1 MKYFISLS
9 IALFFSI
16 QFTIAQDDELS
27 TFHSS
32 KSKKGSASDMVDAKN
47 AVYLNFGSCLR
58 GASTI
63 GYQRHLIS
71 GLAAYTELGIV
82 VSDYIGRLD
91 LDFDMIQDDNAYFTP
106 KDALKKGRV
115 FSLGTKYYFE
125 QTMGGSYIGI
135 DYTNFNIVKEM
146 VVSTTAMNNYPDFN
160 APTENIRLPYNSNE
174 YKFLLGVS
182 SSESNFYS
190 DVNMGVGLRNLA
202 FREISNESINS
213 YYNGSQTVGVLN
225 YSTDYNTKI
234 KVWFF
239 FAVKLGYKF

>member
-16 QFTIAQDDELS
+16 QFTMAQDDELS

-32 KSKKGSASDMVDAKN
+32 KSKKGSASDMVDANN

-71 GLAAYTELGIV
+71 GLAAYTELGVV

-91 LDFDMIQDDNAYFTP
+91 IDFDIIQEDNRYFTP
-106 KDALKKGRV
+106 KNSLKKGRV
-115 FSLGTKYYFE
+115 FSLGSKYYFE

-146 VVSTTAMNNYPDFN
+146 VVSTTAMNNYPVFK
-160 APTENIRLPYNSNE
+160 APTENILLPYNSNE

-190 DVNMGVGLRNLA
+190 DVNMGVGFRNIT
-202 FREISNESINS
+202 FREITNENISPFYIGNQ
-213 YYNGSQTVGVLN
+213 NVGVLN
-225 YSTDYNTKI
+225 YDTEYQSKTKI
-234 KVWFF
+234 WFF

>member
-16 QFTIAQDDELS
+16 QFTMAQDDELS

-32 KSKKGSASDMVDAKN
+32 KSKKGSASDMVDANN

-91 LDFDMIQDDNAYFTP
+91 LDFDIIQDDNRYFTP
-106 KDALKKGRV
+106 KNSLKKGRV
-115 FSLGTKYYFE
+115 FSLGSKYYFE

-135 DYTNFNIVKEM
+135 DYTNINIVKEM
-146 VVSTTAMNNYPDFN
+146 VVSTTAMNNYTDFK
-160 APTENIRLPYNSNE
+160 APTENIYLPYNSNE

-190 DVNMGVGLRNLA
+190 DVNMGVGFRNIT
-202 FREISNESINS
+202 FREITNENISPFYTGNK
-213 YYNGSQTVGVLN
+213 NVGVLN
-225 YSTDYNTKI
+225 YDTEYQSKTKI
-234 KVWFF
+234 WFF